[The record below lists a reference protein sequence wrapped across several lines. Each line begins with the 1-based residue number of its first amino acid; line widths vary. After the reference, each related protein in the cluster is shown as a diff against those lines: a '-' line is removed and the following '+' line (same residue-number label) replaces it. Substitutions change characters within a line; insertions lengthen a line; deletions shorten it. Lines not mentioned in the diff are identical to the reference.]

1 MAIEAA
7 KFYGKCLD
15 VWALQHPNAGD
26 GLLKSLEIYG
36 QRPVVFAWRL
46 WLSVAA
52 TSSIFISTA
61 GSLVSEWWKLKEN
74 LDCINNI
81 KQHHHAARTIDAVL
95 PAYPKIAEFG
105 GEENIGQQW
114 STSGYWSSQLSD
126 KPVRVSWIRTSEP
139 QKRMIQEKSGKGH
152 VVAIPFLSGRNHHSV
167 FWNWN
172 LLFVVLLQ
180 KKPTSRYNTLPQ
192 LIV

>member
-1 MAIEAA
+1 MIVGSYSYSIVFPLSLDHSHFFKWGWRGRWWIILDYLLPKRMAIEAA

-26 GLLKSLEIYG
+26 RLLKSLEIYG

-61 GSLVSEWWKLKEN
+61 GSLVSEWWKLKES

-81 KQHHHAARTIDAVL
+81 IMPPGPSMQSCRHTPKLQSLAVR
-95 PAYPKIAEFG
+95 KISD
-105 GEENIGQQW
+105 NNDQPRDIGVTNCQ
-114 STSGYWSSQLSD
+114 TNPYEYHG
-126 KPVRVSWIRTSEP
+126 
-139 QKRMIQEKSGKGH
+139 
-152 VVAIPFLSGRNHHSV
+152 
-167 FWNWN
+167 
-172 LLFVVLLQ
+172 
-180 KKPTSRYNTLPQ
+180 
-192 LIV
+192 